1 MKIVNI
7 TAQNFMSF
15 KELSLDV
22 PDSGLIFVG
31 GEVKGSSVTSSNGA
45 GKSALFEALCF
56 GLYGKTLRGSSASE
70 IANWASPRNCLVQ
83 IQFFD
88 DHDKVYTVRRY
99 RNHKEEG
106 NALYILRDDDDI
118 TSQDSRATQELIEAI
133 VGMSWMVFSTA
144 VVFGEKAQRF
154 TEAKDS
160 EKKAIF
166 DEILMLQR
174 YQDALKALRE
184 DLKKLRDTRTA
195 LMAGATA
202 AGSTHEA
209 ALRELDEAATA
220 VAELELSRE
229 SSQGQLTVIAYE
241 LDRLRTE
248 RDDVDA
254 NLQLAQQERDALDAN
269 NRELMTTVT
278 EADRNRLRVSEKA
291 SRPAIEKRMEITR
304 LTEQITETEAK
315 VKALGKLHGKESCP
329 TCLQPIS
336 AHSMESVNAHYQQQL
351 TALRDRH
358 VAASAALI
366 KLQQEERE
374 ATAEASKMLNDIMAI
389 KTDIDGKLRRI
400 IVAITTTSAK
410 ARDLGNRVSQ
420 LERQQDSLTMRYEE
434 RKLALEQQVERAAQR
449 VERCAAE
456 YNEKIAA
463 VAGSEIDE
471 VYLKFWEEGFGNQGI
486 KSFLLDEI
494 LPALNDRVGY
504 YASALMGEGTRI
516 EFDTE
521 STLKGG
527 GLRDK
532 FDIRIMRDDIK
543 VDYVACSNGERRRI
557 DVAILL
563 ALQSLVYERNAAG
576 CNLVVLD
583 EVFDSLDRVG
593 IEKVISLLS
602 DEAASKVVY
611 VISHLNE
618 LRDYFSQEVIIVKE
632 NGVSEIIQ

>member
-400 IVAITTTSAK
+400 IVVIATMSAK

>member
-195 LMAGATA
+195 LMAGATS

-400 IVAITTTSAK
+400 IVVIATMSAK

>member
-15 KELSLDV
+15 RELSLDV

-195 LMAGATA
+195 LMAGATS

-576 CNLVVLD
+576 CNLMVLD

-593 IEKVISLLS
+593 VEKVVSLLA
-602 DEAASKVVY
+602 DEAKDKVIY

-618 LRDYFSQEVIIVKE
+618 MRDYFENEVIVSKID
-632 NGVSEIIQ
+632 GVSEVTQ